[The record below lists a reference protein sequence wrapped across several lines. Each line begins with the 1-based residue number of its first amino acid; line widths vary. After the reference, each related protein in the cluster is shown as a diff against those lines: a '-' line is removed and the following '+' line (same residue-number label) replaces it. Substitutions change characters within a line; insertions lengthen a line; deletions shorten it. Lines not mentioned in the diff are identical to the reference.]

1 MLAAT
6 RADHLRI
13 SKGKA
18 VSMRKPILMIGA
30 LLLWAGLPQEA
41 SAVSQAVKDA
51 CRGDYLTHCSQHEV
65 GSEALRD
72 CMADAFDKLSEPCV
86 AAILDSEL
94 QRDHAQL
101 DEARGHKRSQR
112 TAERPHRR
120 KHWTEHVRHGEQVAQ
135 RFMARVSGKVSKYL
149 NR

>member
-6 RADHLRI
+6 RADDLRT

-41 SAVSQAVKDA
+41 AAISQAVKDA

-65 GSEALRD
+65 GSAALRD

-94 QRDHAQL
+94 QRDHAQQ
-101 DEARGHKRSQR
+101 DEAGPKARGNR
-112 TAERPHRR
+112 TAERRPHK
-120 KHWTEHVRHGEQVAQ
+120 KHWIEHVRHGEQVAQ

>member
-1 MLAAT
+1 
-6 RADHLRI
+6 
-13 SKGKA
+13 
-18 VSMRKPILMIGA
+18 MRKPILMIGA
-30 LLLWAGLPQEA
+30 LSSSRAASQQA

-51 CRGDYLTHCSQHEV
+51 CRGDYQTHCSQHEV
-65 GSEALRD
+65 GSDALRD

-86 AAILDSEL
+86 AAILDLEV
-94 QRDHAQL
+94 QREPAQQ
-101 DEARGHKRSQR
+101 DEARPHKRSQR
-112 TAERPHRR
+112 TAEGEHRH